1 MANEPAKTDKSVS
14 GGAAEK
20 GSNPAAKD
28 HGDKSANARKG
39 DKANQPAP
47 EKPSTEVPVKPPSP
61 PKLQAPPMPPP
72 TPQPPGGQAGL
83 TASKTGSQNAAD
95 SSPSMI
101 QQRPA
106 LSFLV
111 PKENQAT
118 GPRSDQ
124 AGSANKQQPAPPPL
138 PPSAARHAGPSG
150 APFGTSLPGL
160 GETKDT
166 ADSAHTTPQLSQ
178 KPASRTGAIGQLGR
192 VTPGAEAKD
201 GKAAD
206 KTNPANPASSRPTPP
221 STPAKLVVPAPVPNA
236 AKPGSTANL
245 PPPLQTSSGASGR
258 PALAFA
264 ARGEPAQTQLNR
276 EPELEDEDG
285 GYETADDEAGGDKNE
300 DTELPRRMARR
311 RPAGPARGKV
321 AANDDAPS
329 IGGLIYALEQKPSS
343 KIYRYATIGSIAW
356 AAIGIIFGAVA
367 LTSEASITSW
377 ATVFTRPTTFLTLA
391 GIVVPIAV
399 IWLLAILSWRAE
411 ELRLRSSTMTE
422 VAIRLAEP
430 DRMAEDSVASLGQA
444 VRRQVNFMNEAVG
457 RALGRAGELEALV
470 HNEVAALERSYE
482 ENERRIRGLISELA
496 NERQALTSTSTS
508 FNDTLRTLGR
518 EVPTLIERLSNQ
530 QTNLSRIIQGAGDNL
545 NLLESSLA
553 KSVSSLETE
562 LGGRTNELQGVL
574 ETYTGALGQ
583 ALGSRTEQLGVM
595 LGSHGERLQTML
607 DDRSKHLGKSIGGQT
622 DEMQKMLETYTGAL
636 AQALGS
642 RTAQMQASFAEHMGK
657 LDTAIANRTSNL
669 QAVFE
674 EYARALDST
683 LSNRAS
689 TLDQRLIER
698 TRALDSAFEDR
709 LKLFDQSIKDST
721 RAIDEA
727 VETRATALTS
737 ALESHARTFSETISR
752 QSMDLDDSLNQGI
765 TAVRRTSEN
774 ITRQSLKAIESLAG
788 QSDMLKSVSENL
800 VSQIG
805 SLTNRFEAQGQTILK
820 AANALESVN
829 YKIDSTLQSRHAE
842 LSETLDRMVG
852 KADEFTRHVKDYST
866 TIEGT
871 LSDAEA
877 RALAAAEQL
886 KIGTETHRD
895 RAFGEIERLKAET
908 DAESQRALESLKNRL
923 SSVSEEVSTQLG
935 SLTSRFSETSDDVRK
950 RAQRVAEELEREQ
963 RRMREEA
970 ERLPQTS
977 RETATAMRQALQDQ
991 LRAIDQLSSLATNE
1005 AQRRDV
1011 GLPVAQG
1018 GALKPAE
1025 FSGPSSHTAGI
1036 GNDGNS
1042 APTTAARSTS
1052 DTGGAR
1058 SRSLTSLSE
1067 TLASELGPRPGGA
1080 GGSASR
1086 DGDGNPAHV
1095 SSWSLGDLLKR
1106 ASNDEAAAARQSA
1119 PANPTAQHRPHPGA
1133 SETAMQPFKLDIEVL
1148 ARALDGA
1155 TAATIWQRLRAGQ
1168 RGIMVRS
1175 IYSADGRN
1183 VFDEVVRRYP
1193 TDPNLHA
1200 TINRYIA
1207 DFERILR
1214 DSEARDNTGRLAQS
1228 QITSTMGRVYL
1239 LLAHASGRI
1248 S

>member
-1 MANEPAKTDKSVS
+1 M
-14 GGAAEK
+14 
-20 GSNPAAKD
+20 
-28 HGDKSANARKG
+28 
-39 DKANQPAP
+39 
-47 EKPSTEVPVKPPSP
+47 
-61 PKLQAPPMPPP
+61 
-72 TPQPPGGQAGL
+72 
-83 TASKTGSQNAAD
+83 
-95 SSPSMI
+95 
-101 QQRPA
+101 
-106 LSFLV
+106 
-111 PKENQAT
+111 
-118 GPRSDQ
+118 
-124 AGSANKQQPAPPPL
+124 
-138 PPSAARHAGPSG
+138 
-150 APFGTSLPGL
+150 
-160 GETKDT
+160 
-166 ADSAHTTPQLSQ
+166 
-178 KPASRTGAIGQLGR
+178 
-192 VTPGAEAKD
+192 
-201 GKAAD
+201 
-206 KTNPANPASSRPTPP
+206 
-221 STPAKLVVPAPVPNA
+221 
-236 AKPGSTANL
+236 
-245 PPPLQTSSGASGR
+245 
-258 PALAFA
+258 
-264 ARGEPAQTQLNR
+264 
-276 EPELEDEDG
+276 
-285 GYETADDEAGGDKNE
+285 
-300 DTELPRRMARR
+300 
-311 RPAGPARGKV
+311 
-321 AANDDAPS
+321 
-329 IGGLIYALEQKPSS
+329 
-343 KIYRYATIGSIAW
+343 
-356 AAIGIIFGAVA
+356 
-367 LTSEASITSW
+367 
-377 ATVFTRPTTFLTLA
+377 
-391 GIVVPIAV
+391 
-399 IWLLAILSWRAE
+399 
-411 ELRLRSSTMTE
+411 
-422 VAIRLAEP
+422 
-430 DRMAEDSVASLGQA
+430 
-444 VRRQVNFMNEAVG
+444 
-457 RALGRAGELEALV
+457 
-470 HNEVAALERSYE
+470 
-482 ENERRIRGLISELA
+482 
-496 NERQALTSTSTS
+496 
-508 FNDTLRTLGR
+508 
-518 EVPTLIERLSNQ
+518 
-530 QTNLSRIIQGAGDNL
+530 
-545 NLLESSLA
+545 
-553 KSVSSLETE
+553 
-562 LGGRTNELQGVL
+562 
-574 ETYTGALGQ
+574 
-583 ALGSRTEQLGVM
+583 
-595 LGSHGERLQTML
+595 
-607 DDRSKHLGKSIGGQT
+607 
-622 DEMQKMLETYTGAL
+622 
-636 AQALGS
+636 
-642 RTAQMQASFAEHMGK
+642 
-657 LDTAIANRTSNL
+657 
-669 QAVFE
+669 
-674 EYARALDST
+674 
-683 LSNRAS
+683 
-689 TLDQRLIER
+689 
-698 TRALDSAFEDR
+698 
-709 LKLFDQSIKDST
+709 FDQSIKDST

-1207 DFERILR
+1207 EFERILR

>member
-1 MANEPAKTDKSVS
+1 MAHEQAKTGKGLSS
-14 GGAAEK
+14 KAAEK
-20 GSNPAAKD
+20 HANPGSRD
-28 HGDKSANARKG
+28 QGDKTGNARKG
-39 DKANQPAP
+39 QKADQPSPVPAKSATSA
-47 EKPSTEVPVKPPSP
+47 KPDPKDAAKVPAPPSP
-61 PKLQAPPMPPP
+61 PPQQLSGSKADAP
-72 TPQPPGGQAGL
+72 TEKPGLIKNAGG
-83 TASKTGSQNAAD
+83 A
-95 SSPSMI
+95 PSMI
-101 QQRPA
+101 EQRPA

-111 PKENQAT
+111 PNKDSSTPPA
-118 GPRSDQ
+118 SKDQ
-124 AGSANKQQPAPPPL
+124 PGALNKRPPAPPPL
-138 PPSAARHAGPSG
+138 PPTASRHADT
-150 APFGTSLPGL
+150 ARLPFGSTSLPGL
-160 GETKDT
+160 GEANKQSGPSG
-166 ADSAHTTPQLSQ
+166 APRIEPQLSANA
-178 KPASRTGAIGQLGR
+178 PSSSNPVGSLGR
-192 VTPGAEAKD
+192 ASTPLVE
-201 GKAAD
+201 GKEG
-206 KTNPANPASSRPTPP
+206 KTANVPNPPKSRPDPV
-221 STPAKLVVPAPVPNA
+221 STPAAFVRQAPKPSAPKAGA
-236 AKPGSTANL
+236 AATM
-245 PPPLQTSSGASGR
+245 PPPLQASSGG
-258 PALAFA
+258 PALAFSA
-264 ARGEPAQTQLNR
+264 HAGAIKEPLDDNQKRDN
-276 EPELEDEDG
+276 EPDFKSSSDDTGDDDIDELEI
-285 GYETADDEAGGDKNE
+285 
-300 DTELPRRMARR
+300 PRRMARR

-329 IGGLIYALEQKPSS
+329 IGGLIYALEEKPSS
-343 KIYRYATIGSIAW
+343 QIYRYASIASVAW
-356 AAIGIIFGAVA
+356 AAVGLIFGIIS
-367 LTSEASITSW
+367 LYSEASLSGW
-377 ATVFTRPTTFLTLA
+377 AVILTKPTTFLTLA

-399 IWLLAILSWRAE
+399 IWLLAVLSWRAE

-444 VRRQVNFMNEAVG
+444 VRRQVSFMNEAVG

-545 NLLESSLA
+545 NLLESSIA
-553 KSVSSLETE
+553 KSVTSLETE

-574 ETYTGALGQ
+574 ENYTGALSQ
-583 ALGSRTEQLGVM
+583 ALGTRTEQLGTM

-607 DDRSKHLGKSIGGQT
+607 DDRSKHLGKSIGGQS
-622 DEMQKMLETYTGAL
+622 DDMQKMLEAYTGAL

-683 LSNRAS
+683 LSNRAG
-689 TLDQRLIER
+689 TLDKRLIER

-709 LKLFDQSIKDST
+709 LMLFDQSIKDST

-727 VETRATALTS
+727 VESRASALTS

-866 TIEGT
+866 TIEGS

-886 KIGTETHRD
+886 KIGTQTHRD
-895 RAFGEIERLKAET
+895 KAFGEIERLKAET
-908 DAESQRALESLKNRL
+908 DAESQRALEALKNRL
-923 SSVSEEVSTQLG
+923 SSVSEEVSSQLG
-935 SLTSRFSETSDDVRK
+935 SLTNRFSETSDDVRK

-1025 FSGPSSHTAGI
+1025 VSGNAH
-1036 GNDGNS
+1036 NS
-1042 APTTAARSTS
+1042 AGMGGNQGNATAAARGS
-1052 DTGGAR
+1052 GGPR

-1067 TLASELGPRPGGA
+1067 TLASELGPRS
-1080 GGSASR
+1080 GGSAGHTTR
-1086 DGDGNPAHV
+1086 EDEDNPAHV

-1106 ASNDEAAAARQSA
+1106 ASDDEAAAERQ
-1119 PANPTAQHRPHPGA
+1119 PAAADPTAPHHPHAGQA
-1133 SETAMQPFKLDIEVL
+1133 EPAIQPFKLDMEKL

-1175 IYSADGRN
+1175 IYSADGRG

-1193 TDPNLHA
+1193 TDGNLQT

-1228 QITSTMGRVYL
+1228 QIASTMGRVYL